1 MINERF
7 KVRNQRL
14 FGTDCSVRNS
24 LHSAL
29 DIGDVI
35 WADGAGYLD
44 NLFVLW
50 LALVMDD
57 GAWHLVSSYV
67 PEGDA

>member
-14 FGTDCSVRNS
+14 FGTDCVVGNS
-24 LHSAL
+24 LHPAL
-29 DIGDVI
+29 DIGGVI
-35 WADGAGYLD
+35 WADSAGYLG

-57 GAWHLVSSYV
+57 GAWNLVSSDV
-67 PEGDA
+67 PEVDA

>member
-14 FGTDCSVRNS
+14 FGTDCVVGNS
-24 LHSAL
+24 LHPAL
-29 DIGDVI
+29 DIGGVI
-35 WADGAGYLD
+35 WADSAGYLG

-57 GAWHLVSSYV
+57 GAWHLVPSDV
-67 PEGDA
+67 PEVDA